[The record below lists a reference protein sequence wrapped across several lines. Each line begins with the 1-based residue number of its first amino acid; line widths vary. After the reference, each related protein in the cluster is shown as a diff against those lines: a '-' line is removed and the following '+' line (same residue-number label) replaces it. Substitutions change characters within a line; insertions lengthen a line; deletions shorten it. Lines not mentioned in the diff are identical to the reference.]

1 MGFMILLIG
10 LPILIVIL
18 IFAFVNNDLATFDLW
33 PFYFEITVSLSVAV
47 VFFILLGFILGLV
60 WMWMSYAPVRKALR
74 QQVKQ
79 NKKLSKEQQK
89 LVEKVSG
96 LQCKNPNVAFLRP
109 AKAAKP
115 KPTIKERLKA
125 AFSRKPKTGGAAETK

>member
-1 MGFMILLIG
+1 MGFMKLLIG

-47 VFFILLGFILGLV
+47 VFFILL
-60 WMWMSYAPVRKALR
+60 R

-96 LQCKNPNVAFLRP
+96 LQSNLDSFKA
-109 AKAAKP
+109 AEAAKP
-115 KPTIKERLKA
+115 KPTIKERFKA
-125 AFSRKPKTGGAAETK
+125 AFSRKPKTGEAAETK

>member
-1 MGFMILLIG
+1 MGFMKLLIG

-60 WMWMSYAPVRKALR
+60 WMWMSYASVRKALR

-96 LQCKNPNVAFLRP
+96 LQSNLDSFKA
-109 AKAAKP
+109 AEAAKP
-115 KPTIKERLKA
+115 KPTIKERFKA
-125 AFSRKPKTGGAAETK
+125 AFSRKPKTGEAAETK